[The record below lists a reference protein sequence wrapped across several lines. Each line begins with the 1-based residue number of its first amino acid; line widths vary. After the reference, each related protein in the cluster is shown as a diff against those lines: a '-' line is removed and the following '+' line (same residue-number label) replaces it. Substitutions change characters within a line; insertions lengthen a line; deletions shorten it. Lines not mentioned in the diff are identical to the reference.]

1 MKKIASFFVL
11 MCICTPFFAKDLQF
25 EELLNNAA
33 TEICE
38 EIEGKVKTIAILD
51 VQTEYWAVSD
61 YIVDELAHYFTRR
74 FGDGNVIAHDEFTRS
89 HIEKELKYQQS
100 GTVSD
105 ETIQE
110 IGLELGVDC
119 VIIGDF
125 TETSSG
131 WQLIVKANQVETKKI
146 LYSWKGKVKKN
157 DKEVKFQIAK
167 SKKSPRPKIE
177 TTSSSGKTDTSNSSD
192 SSASSSSGKS
202 SDKNPLGLS
211 VYMINQNDEN
221 TNVVHPKD
229 TIRFK
234 VSSDKNAYLAILCI
248 DANGEEEW
256 LPLQNNYIRAG
267 ESRIFPDI
275 AGVVLKVQDGIFGNE
290 RVVVYA
296 AANENELPS
305 QENVMSTRKLLLLAE
320 DNENI
325 VKEAVEYM
333 VKR

>member
-1 MKKIASFFVL
+1 MKKITVFFVML
-11 MCICTPFFAKDLQF
+11 FICTPFFAKDLQF
-25 EELLNNAA
+25 DELLNNAA

-38 EIEGKVKTIAILD
+38 EIDGKVKTIAILD

-100 GTVSD
+100 GAVSD

-125 TETSSG
+125 TETSNG
-131 WQLIVKANQVETKKI
+131 WQLIIKANQVETKKV

-167 SKKSPRPKIE
+167 AKKSPRPEIE
-177 TTSSSGKTDTSNSSD
+177 MTSAAGKTNSPTSSFNRKDSNE
-192 SSASSSSGKS
+192 K
-202 SDKNPLGLS
+202 PLGITVS
-211 VYMINQNDEN
+211 MINQNDEN
-221 TNVVHPKD
+221 INIVHPKD
-229 TIRFK
+229 VIRFK
-234 VSSDKNAYLAILCI
+234 VSSDKNTYLAILCI

-275 AGVVLKVQDGIFGNE
+275 SGIVLRVQDGVFGNE

-296 AANENELPS
+296 ATKENELPS
-305 QENVMSTRKLLLLAE
+305 QENIMSTRKLVLA
-320 DNENI
+320 NESSEL
-325 VKEAVEYM
+325 VTSELTYRVE
-333 VKR
+333 K